1 MKLLSPSPLVPGKSV
16 AFSGD
21 DVLDHS
27 AGRGQM
33 RTNPGACVSDRH
45 ALAELLVQL
54 QG

>member
-1 MKLLSPSPLVPGKSV
+1 MKLLSSSPVVPGKPV
-16 AFSGD
+16 AFRGD